1 MNGTILIIA
10 TYIIVAVLLVVIVLI
25 VSKKRRDKNLQTTI
39 EELDREK
46 NIIESTPILL
56 ELAKV
61 ETIIKND
68 KMEEKYK
75 QWQERFEN
83 IKANQIAHITDMII
97 DLDIFLDNK
106 DYKGYQ
112 KKLADVEIEIYKART
127 MMNT

>member
-68 KMEEKYK
+68 KMEENTSNGKK
-75 QWQERFEN
+75 
-83 IKANQIAHITDMII
+83 
-97 DLDIFLDNK
+97 DLK
-106 DYKGYQ
+106 
-112 KKLADVEIEIYKART
+112 T
-127 MMNT
+127 